1 MPGVLEPQRPLATIR
16 LPGRS
21 QAAICAVRQEVLEA
35 AGNGAAGGGGAMEER
50 ETQLAVATAEGL
62 LYSFRIELPAA
73 AAEGDGEGSGSSLRH
88 SLEGEWSLTAT
99 AAGGTAQR

>member
-21 QAAICAVRQEVLEA
+21 QAAICVVRQDVLDAGDEA
-35 AGNGAAGGGGAMEER
+35 AGGSAAMEER
-50 ETQLAVATAEGL
+50 ETRLAVATAEGL
-62 LYSFRIELPAA
+62 LYSFRVELPAA
-73 AAEGDGEGSGSSLRH
+73 GAEGGGDGSGSSLRH

-99 AAGGTAQR
+99 AAGSAAPR